1 METVS
6 VFLEEGVYEEEE
18 EEEECNGL
26 QWPVPREEEKD
37 FILFNVIFFFFYV

>member
-1 METVS
+1 MGTVS

-26 QWPVPREEEKD
+26 QWPVPREERKRKRRRGE
-37 FILFNVIFFFFYV
+37 